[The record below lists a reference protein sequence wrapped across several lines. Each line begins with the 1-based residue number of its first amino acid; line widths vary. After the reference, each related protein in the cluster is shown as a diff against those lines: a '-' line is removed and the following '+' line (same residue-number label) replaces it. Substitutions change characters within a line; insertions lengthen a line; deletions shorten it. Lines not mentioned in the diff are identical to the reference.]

1 MSLSKP
7 TNASNADYA
16 SRIGLLF
23 DAMNAHGIVFP
34 FSCDTF
40 AIAGAT
46 RYLRHGAAE
55 TTEAIAYF
63 VCPYDGYVNKV
74 ILQSGG
80 TPGASQ
86 TYTLTMRKNS
96 VDQSMTGQITN
107 GSFQVIVTTNA
118 FAVSAG
124 DYISVKLVGSA
135 SAASSSFRGCVVVQP
150 FA

>member
-7 TNASNADYA
+7 TVGGLNYPARLDAAVDALNAQ
-16 SRIGLLF
+16 
-23 DAMNAHGIVFP
+23 GITFP
-34 FSCDTF
+34 FACDTL
-40 AIAGAT
+40 AIGGAT

-63 VCPYDGYVNKV
+63 TCPYDGYVNKM

-80 TPGASQ
+80 TPGSGQ
-86 TYTLTMRKNS
+86 TYTVTMRKNA

-107 GSFQVIVTTNA
+107 GSFQVIVTSNA

-135 SAASSSFRGCVVVQP
+135 SAANSSFRGCVVVQP

>member
-7 TNASNADYA
+7 TNGSNADYPA
-16 SRIGLLF
+16 RVGAAI
-23 DAMNAHGIVFP
+23 DALNAQGIVFP
-34 FSCDTF
+34 FACDTL

-46 RYLRHGAAE
+46 RYLRHGSAE

-63 VCPYDGYVNKV
+63 TCPYDGYVNKV

-80 TPGASQ
+80 TPGSGQ
-86 TYTLTMRKNS
+86 TYTLTMRKNAA
-96 VDQSMTGQITN
+96 DQSMTGQITN
-107 GSFQVIVTTNA
+107 GSFSVTITANA
-118 FAVSAG
+118 FAVAAG
-124 DYISVKLVGSA
+124 DVVAVKLVGSA

>member
-16 SRIGLLF
+16 SRVGLLF
-23 DAMNAHGIVFP
+23 DAMNAHGITFP

-40 AIAGAT
+40 AVGGAT

-63 VCPYDGYVNKV
+63 VVPYNGYVNKV

-80 TPGASQ
+80 TPGSGQ
-86 TYTLTMRKNS
+86 TYTVTMRKNS

-107 GSFQVIVTTNA
+107 GNFQVIVTTNA
-118 FAVSAG
+118 FAVAAG

-135 SAASSSFRGCVVVQP
+135 SAASSSFRGVVVVQP

>member
-7 TNASNADYA
+7 TNGTNADYP
-16 SRIGLLF
+16 SRVGAAI
-23 DAMNAHGIVFP
+23 DALNAQGICFP

-40 AIAGAT
+40 AVAGLT
-46 RYLRHGAAE
+46 RYLRHGTAE
-55 TTEAIAYF
+55 TTESVAYF

-80 TPGASQ
+80 TPGSGQ
-86 TYTLTMRKNS
+86 TYTLTMRKNAG
-96 VDQSMTGQITN
+96 DTSMTGQITN
-107 GSFQVIVTTNA
+107 GNFAVTITANA

-124 DYISVKLVGSA
+124 DYIAVKLVGSG
-135 SAASSSFRGCVVVQP
+135 SAASSSFRGVVVVQP

>member
-7 TNASNADYA
+7 TVGGLNYPARVDAAVDALNAQ
-16 SRIGLLF
+16 
-23 DAMNAHGIVFP
+23 GIVFP
-34 FSCDTF
+34 FSCDTL

-46 RYLRHGAAE
+46 RYLRHGGAE

-63 VCPYDGYVNKV
+63 TCPYAGYVNKV

-80 TPGASQ
+80 TPGAGE
-86 TYTLTMRKNS
+86 TYTLTMRKNAG
-96 VDQSMTGQITN
+96 DQSMTGQITN
-107 GSFQVIVTTNA
+107 GNFSVTITTNA
-118 FAVSAG
+118 FAVAAG
-124 DYISVKLVGSA
+124 DVIAVKLVGSA

>member
-7 TNASNADYA
+7 TVG
-16 SRIGLLF
+16 GLNYPARV
-23 DAMNAHGIVFP
+23 DAAIDALNSQGIVFP
-34 FSCDTF
+34 FSCDTL

-63 VCPYDGYVNKV
+63 VVPYDGYVNKV

-80 TPGASQ
+80 TPGSGQ

-96 VDQSMTGQITN
+96 VDQSMTGQIIN

-118 FAVSAG
+118 FAVAAG
-124 DYISVKLVGSA
+124 DYIAVKLVGSA
-135 SAASSSFRGCVVVQP
+135 SAANSSFRGCVVVQP

>member
-16 SRIGLLF
+16 SRIGLAF
-23 DAMNAHGIVFP
+23 DALNAQGICFP
-34 FSCDTF
+34 FSCDTL
-40 AIAGAT
+40 AIGGAT
-46 RYLRHGAAE
+46 RYLRHGSAE

-63 VCPYDGYVNKV
+63 VCPYAGYVNKV

-80 TPGASQ
+80 TPGAGE
-86 TYTLTMRKNS
+86 TYTLTMRKNAS
-96 VDQSMTGQITN
+96 DQSMTGQITN
-107 GSFQVIVTTNA
+107 GNFSVTITTNA
-118 FAVSAG
+118 FAVAAG

-135 SAASSSFRGCVVVQP
+135 SAASSSFRGVIVVQP